1 MLLPVAT
8 NPLKLKSMN
17 DWAKGHA
24 SPRIIPFGAAHPLAP
39 DALEQLHYA
48 KALGFQGVKL
58 HPEYQNFQVDDP
70 GPSACTRN
78 RAAGPDH
85 GVPRG
90 LDVAYMPPA
99 RCEPQA
105 LASVLKY
112 FDGAPVVA
120 AHMGGFLRWE
130 EAFRHLCGLPLY
142 LDTAYCH
149 SCMVVPLAMK
159 MIEKHGADKSS
170 SAATCP
176 GPRRWTSGIW
186 CSLAPQPGGKG
197 HDSVRK
203 RPAAGWALN
212 KEGKLYV

>member
-70 GPSACTRN
+70 PGHPPVQGN
-78 RAAGPDH
+78 RAAGADH
-85 GVPRG
+85 GVPRRAGRG
-90 LDVAYMPPA
+90 LHAPRPLRA
-99 RCEPQA
+99 PGPGQRAQ
-105 LASVLKY
+105 VLRRRA
-112 FDGAPVVA
+112 GGGGP
-120 AHMGGFLRWE
+120 HGGFLRWE

-159 MIEKHGADKSS
+159 MIEKHGADKILFGSDLPWS
-170 SAATCP
+170 SAVDQRDMVLSWPLSQEEKDMILYGNA
-176 GPRRWTSGIW
+176 RRLLGI
-186 CSLAPQPGGKG
+186 
-197 HDSVRK
+197 
-203 RPAAGWALN
+203 
-212 KEGKLYV
+212 E